1 MAILNTFVNFYNK
14 QMKKIF
20 SLIVAIV
27 MVMAAGAQGYN
38 IKLQSNYKAGIVYLT
53 YYMGKDFILQ
63 DSSAVSNVGMSVF
76 KGKKKLPGGIYV
88 IVFPGKR
95 LTADFLIDKE
105 QTISIVADTNKLDK
119 IQITGSP
126 ANLLFKQYQAFV
138 AVKGKQLQ
146 EARNAYIKAKTF
158 NDSAKHEA
166 SYKKYSKELNDYRL
180 NIITTKPT
188 SMMAALLNGLKD
200 PVYPSKI
207 PRTHQDSVDNY
218 NYYKQHYWDGISFMD
233 ERIVRTPFFL
243 PKLETYYRQVMPQ
256 SADSLIKDIDYKLLL
271 ARSNPEMY
279 KFLLNWFTDEYISP
293 KYMGQ
298 DAVFVHLY
306 EQYHSKGISTWLND
320 KQHELITRRAFMVMA
335 NLIGEKAADMEFVN
349 TADKP
354 TALYNVEADYT
365 VVVFW
370 DPTCGHCKEEIPRI
384 DSIYRA
390 NWQKKNVKIYAVLS
404 ENEKLK
410 TEWLAYIK
418 EHNIAD
424 WINVYQTKESV
435 EAETKQQKPSYR
447 QLYDVTLTPTLYLLD
462 KEKRIVAKKLT
473 LEQIND
479 LLEVK
484 IKKG

>member
-1 MAILNTFVNFYNK
+1 
-14 QMKKIF
+14 MKKIF
-20 SLIVAIV
+20 SLFIAVTFVI
-27 MVMAAGAQGYN
+27 AATAQGYN
-38 IKLQSNYKAGIVYLT
+38 IKLQSNFKSGIVYLT

-63 DSSAVSNVGMSVF
+63 DSSAVSNTGSSIF
-76 KGKKKLPGGIYV
+76 KSDKKLPGGIYV

-95 LTADFLIDKE
+95 LTTDFLIDKE
-105 QTISIVADTNKLDK
+105 QVINIVADTNHLDK
-119 IQITGSP
+119 IIITGSP
-126 ANLLFKQYQAFV
+126 ANVLFKDYQAFV

-146 EARNAYIKAKTF
+146 DERTAYANAKTKE
-158 NDSAKHEA
+158 DSSRHELA
-166 SYKKYSKELNDYRL
+166 YKKYSKDLNDYRTGIVT
-180 NIITTKPT
+180 NKPA
-188 SMMAALLNGLKD
+188 SMMAALLNALKE
-200 PVYPSKI
+200 PAYPSKI
-207 PRTHQDSVDNY
+207 PVTHQDSVDNY

-243 PKLETYYRQVMPQ
+243 PKLETYYRQVIAQ
-256 SADSLIKDIDYKLLL
+256 SSDSLIKDIDYKLLL
-271 ARSNPEMY
+271 ARTNPEMY

-306 EQYHSKGISTWLND
+306 EQYHSKGITTWLNE
-320 KQHELITRRAFMVMA
+320 KQHEAITRRAFMVMA
-335 NLIGEKAADMEFVN
+335 NLIGEKAADLEFVN

-354 TALYNVEADYT
+354 TSLYNVEADYT

-370 DPTCGHCKEEIPRI
+370 DPSCGHCKEEIPRI

-404 ENEKLK
+404 EAEKLK
-410 TEWLAYIK
+410 GEWITYINA
-418 EHNIAD
+418 HNITD

-435 EAETKQQKPSYR
+435 EAETKEQKPSYR

>member
-1 MAILNTFVNFYNK
+1 MSTFYNG
-14 QMKKIF
+14 QMKKLL
-20 SLIVAIV
+20 SLFIATSLAL
-27 MVMAAGAQGYN
+27 AASAQGYN

-53 YYMGKDFILQ
+53 YYLGKDFILQ
-63 DSSAVSNVGMSVF
+63 DSSAVSNTGISVF
-76 KGKKKLPGGIYV
+76 KAKSKLPGGIYV
-88 IVFPGKR
+88 LVFPGKR
-95 LTADFLIDKE
+95 LTADFLIDNE
-105 QTISIVADTNKLDK
+105 QAINIIADTNHLDK

-126 ANLLFKQYQAFV
+126 ANIIFKQYQSFV

-146 EARNAYIKAKTF
+146 DERTAYSTAKTAA
-158 NDSAKHEA
+158 DSVKHEA
-166 SYKKYSKELNDYRL
+166 AYKKYSKELNDYRTAIVT
-180 NIITTKPT
+180 NKPG
-188 SMMAALLNGLKD
+188 SMMAVLLNALKE
-200 PVYPSKI
+200 PVYPSKV
-207 PRTHQDSVDNY
+207 PVTHQDSIDNY

-233 ERIVRTPFFL
+233 ERIIRTPFFL
-243 PKLETYYRQVMPQ
+243 PKIESYYRQVMPQ
-256 SADSLIKDIDYKLLL
+256 SPDSLIKDIDYKLLL
-271 ARSNPEMY
+271 ARTNAEMY

-306 EQYHSKGISTWLND
+306 EQYHSKGITTWLND
-320 KQHELITRRAFMVMA
+320 KQHEAITRRAFMVMA
-335 NLIGEKAADMEFVN
+335 NLIGEKAADLELV
-349 TADKP
+349 TTTDKP
-354 TALYNVEADYT
+354 SSLYDVDADYT

-390 NWQKKNVKIYAVLS
+390 SWQKKNVKIYAVLS
-404 ENEKLK
+404 ETEKLK
-410 TEWLAYIK
+410 GEWINYINA
-418 EHNIAD
+418 HNIVD

-435 EAETKQQKPSYR
+435 ELETKEQKPSYR
-447 QLYDVTLTPTLYLLD
+447 QLYDVTLTPTIYLLD

>member
-1 MAILNTFVNFYNK
+1 
-14 QMKKIF
+14 MKKLF
-20 SLIVAIV
+20 SLFIATLFAFAAI
-27 MVMAAGAQGYN
+27 AQGYN

-63 DSSAVSNVGMSVF
+63 DSSAVSNTGVSVF
-76 KGKKKLPGGIYV
+76 KAEKKLPGGIYV

-105 QTISIVADTNKLDK
+105 QTIIIVADTNRLDK

-126 ANLLFKQYQAFV
+126 ANVLFKQYQAYV

-146 EARNAYIKAKTF
+146 EERTAYTTAKTKD
-158 NDSAKHEA
+158 DSAKHEMA
-166 SYKKYSKELNDYRL
+166 YKKYSKELNDYRTG
-180 NIITTKPT
+180 IVTGKPT
-188 SMMAALLNGLKD
+188 SMMAVLLNALKE

-207 PRTHQDSVDNY
+207 PVTHQDSVDNY
-218 NYYKQHYWDGISFMD
+218 NYYKQHYWDGINFMD

-243 PKLETYYRQVMPQ
+243 PKLETYYRQIMPQ

-271 ARSNPEMY
+271 ARTNTEMY

-306 EQYHSKGISTWLND
+306 EQYHSKGITTWLND
-320 KQHELITRRAFMVMA
+320 KQHEAITRRAFMVMA
-335 NLIGEKAADMEFVN
+335 NLIGEKAADLEFVN
-349 TADKP
+349 TVDKP
-354 TALYNVEADYT
+354 ASLYNVDADYT
-365 VVVFW
+365 IVVFW

-390 NWQKKNVKIYAVLS
+390 SWQKKNVKIYAVLS
-404 ENEKLK
+404 EAEKLK
-410 TEWLAYIK
+410 AEWITYIK
-418 EHNIAD
+418 ANNIGD

-435 EAETKQQKPSYR
+435 ELETKEQKPSYR

-462 KEKRIVAKKLT
+462 KEKRIIAKKLT

>member
-1 MAILNTFVNFYNK
+1 
-14 QMKKIF
+14 MKKLF
-20 SLIVAIV
+20 SLFVASLIVLV
-27 MVMAAGAQGYN
+27 AGAQGYN

-63 DSSAVSNVGMSVF
+63 DSSAVSNTGVSVF
-76 KGKKKLPGGIYV
+76 KAAKQLPGGIYV

-105 QTISIVADTNKLDK
+105 QTITIVADTNNLDK

-126 ANLLFKQYQAFV
+126 ANVLFKQYQAFV

-146 EARNAYIKAKTF
+146 EERNGYSNAKTT
-158 NDSAKHEA
+158 NDSVKHEA
-166 SYKKYSKELNDYRL
+166 AYKKYSKELNDYRVG
-180 NIITTKPT
+180 IVTTKPT
-188 SMMAALLNGLKD
+188 SMMAALLNALKE
-200 PVYPSKI
+200 PIYPSKI
-207 PRTHQDSVDNY
+207 PITHQDSVDNY

-256 SADSLIKDIDYKLLL
+256 SSDSLIKDIDYKLLL
-271 ARSNPEMY
+271 ARTNPEMY
-279 KFLLNWFTDEYISP
+279 KFLLNWVTDEYISP

-306 EQYHSKGISTWLND
+306 EQYHSKGITTWLND
-320 KQHELITRRAFMVMA
+320 KQHEAITRRAFMVMA
-335 NLIGEKAADMEFVN
+335 NLIGEKAADLEFVN
-349 TADKP
+349 TSDKP
-354 TALYNVEADYT
+354 AALYNVEAEYT

-410 TEWLAYIK
+410 SEWLTYIK

-435 EAETKQQKPSYR
+435 ETEAKEQKPSYR

-473 LEQIND
+473 LEQINE

>member
-1 MAILNTFVNFYNK
+1 
-14 QMKKIF
+14 MKKIF
-20 SLIVAIV
+20 SIFIAVTFVI
-27 MVMAAGAQGYN
+27 AATAQGYN
-38 IKLQSNYKAGIVYLT
+38 IKLQSNFKSGIVYLT

-63 DSSAVSNVGMSVF
+63 DSSAVSNTGSSIF
-76 KGKKKLPGGIYV
+76 KSDKKLPGGIYV

-95 LTADFLIDKE
+95 LTTDFLIDKE
-105 QTISIVADTNKLDK
+105 QVINIVADTNHLDK
-119 IQITGSP
+119 IIITGSP
-126 ANLLFKQYQAFV
+126 ANVLFKDYQAFV

-146 EARNAYIKAKTF
+146 DERTAYANAKTKE
-158 NDSAKHEA
+158 DSSRHELA
-166 SYKKYSKELNDYRL
+166 YKKYSKELNDYRTGIVT
-180 NIITTKPT
+180 NKPT
-188 SMMAALLNGLKD
+188 SMMAALLNALKE
-200 PVYPSKI
+200 PAYPLKI
-207 PRTHQDSVDNY
+207 PVTHQDSVDNY

-243 PKLETYYRQVMPQ
+243 PKLETYYRQVIAQ
-256 SADSLIKDIDYKLLL
+256 SSDSLIKDIDYKLLL
-271 ARSNPEMY
+271 ARTNPEMY

-306 EQYHSKGISTWLND
+306 EQYHSKGITTWLNE
-320 KQHELITRRAFMVMA
+320 KQHEAITRRAFMVMA
-335 NLIGEKAADMEFVN
+335 NLIGEKAADLEFVN

-354 TALYNVEADYT
+354 TSLYNVEADYT

-370 DPTCGHCKEEIPRI
+370 DPSCGHCKEEIPRI

-404 ENEKLK
+404 EAEKLK
-410 TEWLAYIK
+410 GEWITYINA
-418 EHNIAD
+418 HNIAD

-435 EAETKQQKPSYR
+435 EAETKEQKPSYR

>member
-1 MAILNTFVNFYNK
+1 
-14 QMKKIF
+14 MKKIF
-20 SLIVAIV
+20 SLFIAVTFVI
-27 MVMAAGAQGYN
+27 AATAQGYN
-38 IKLQSNYKAGIVYLT
+38 IKLQSNFKSGIVYLT

-63 DSSAVSNVGMSVF
+63 DSSAVSNTGSSIF
-76 KGKKKLPGGIYV
+76 KSDKKLPGGIYV

-95 LTADFLIDKE
+95 LTTDFLIDKE
-105 QTISIVADTNKLDK
+105 QAINIVADTNHLDK
-119 IQITGSP
+119 IIIKGSP
-126 ANLLFKQYQAFV
+126 ANVLFKEYQAFV

-146 EARNAYIKAKTF
+146 DERIAYTNAKTKE
-158 NDSAKHEA
+158 DSSRHELA
-166 SYKKYSKELNDYRL
+166 YKKYSKELNDYRTGIVT
-180 NIITTKPT
+180 NKPT
-188 SMMAALLNGLKD
+188 SMMAALLNALKE
-200 PVYPSKI
+200 PAYPSKI
-207 PRTHQDSVDNY
+207 PVTHQDSVDNY

-243 PKLETYYRQVMPQ
+243 PKLETYYRQVIAQ
-256 SADSLIKDIDYKLLL
+256 SSDSLIKDIDYKLLL
-271 ARSNPEMY
+271 ARTNPEMY

-306 EQYHSKGISTWLND
+306 EQYHSKGITTWLNE
-320 KQHELITRRAFMVMA
+320 KQHEAITRRAFMVMA
-335 NLIGEKAADMEFVN
+335 NLIGEKAADLEFVN

-354 TALYNVEADYT
+354 TSLYNVEADYT

-370 DPTCGHCKEEIPRI
+370 DPSCGHCKEEIPRI

-404 ENEKLK
+404 EAEKLK
-410 TEWLAYIK
+410 GEWITYINA
-418 EHNIAD
+418 HNIAD
-424 WINVYQTKESV
+424 WVNVYQTKESV
-435 EAETKQQKPSYR
+435 EAETKEQKPSYR

>member
-1 MAILNTFVNFYNK
+1 
-14 QMKKIF
+14 MKKLLF
-20 SLIVAIV
+20 FFTATLLVL
-27 MVMAAGAQGYN
+27 AAGAQGYN
-38 IKLQSNYKAGIVYLT
+38 IKLQSNYKAGTVYLT

-63 DSSAVSNVGMSVF
+63 DSSAVSNTGVAVF
-76 KGKKKLPGGIYV
+76 KSTKKLPGGIYV

-105 QTISIVADTNKLDK
+105 QIMNIVADTNRLDK

-126 ANLLFKQYQAFV
+126 ANVLFKQYQAFV

-146 EARNAYIKAKTF
+146 DERNAYSKAKTKD
-158 NDSAKHEA
+158 DSVKHEA
-166 SYKKYSKELNDYRL
+166 AYKKYSKELNDYRIG
-180 NIITTKPT
+180 IITTKPT

-200 PVYPSKI
+200 AVYPSKV
-207 PRTHQDSVDNY
+207 PVTHQDSVDNY

-233 ERIVRTPFFL
+233 ERIIRTPFFL
-243 PKLETYYRQVMPQ
+243 PKLESYYRQVMPQ
-256 SADSLIKDIDYKLLL
+256 SSDSLIKDIDYKLLL
-271 ARSNPEMY
+271 ARTNPEMY

-306 EQYHSKGISTWLND
+306 EQYHSKGITTWLNE
-320 KQHELITRRAFMVMA
+320 KQHETITRRAFMVMA
-335 NLIGEKAADMEFVN
+335 NLIGEKAANLEFVN

-354 TALYNVEADYT
+354 SSLYNVDADYT

-410 TEWLAYIK
+410 AEWLTYIK
-418 EHNIAD
+418 DHNITD

-435 EAETKQQKPSYR
+435 ETETKEQKPSYR
-447 QLYDVTLTPTLYLLD
+447 QLYDVTLTPTIYLLD

-473 LEQIND
+473 LEQINE

-484 IKKG
+484 FKKG

>member
-1 MAILNTFVNFYNK
+1 
-14 QMKKIF
+14 MKKNFFLFIAVTF
-20 SLIVAIV
+20 GIA
-27 MVMAAGAQGYN
+27 AAGQGYN
-38 IKLQSNYKAGIVYLT
+38 IKLQSNFKSGIVYLT

-63 DSSAVSNVGMSVF
+63 DSSAVSNTGSSIF
-76 KGKKKLPGGIYV
+76 KSDKKLPGGIYV

-95 LTADFLIDKE
+95 LTTDFLIDKE
-105 QTISIVADTNKLDK
+105 QAINIVADTNHLDK
-119 IQITGSP
+119 IIITGSP
-126 ANLLFKQYQAFV
+126 ANVLFKDYQAFV

-146 EARNAYIKAKTF
+146 DERTAYANAKTKE
-158 NDSAKHEA
+158 DSSRHELA
-166 SYKKYSKELNDYRL
+166 YKKYSKELNDYRTGIVT
-180 NIITTKPT
+180 NKPT
-188 SMMAALLNGLKD
+188 SMMAALLNALKE
-200 PVYPSKI
+200 PAYPSKI
-207 PRTHQDSVDNY
+207 PVTHQDSVDNY

-243 PKLETYYRQVMPQ
+243 PKLETYYRQVIAQ
-256 SADSLIKDIDYKLLL
+256 SSDSLIKDINYKLLL
-271 ARSNPEMY
+271 ARTNPEMY

-306 EQYHSKGISTWLND
+306 EQYHSKGITTWLNE
-320 KQHELITRRAFMVMA
+320 KQHEAITRRAFMVMA
-335 NLIGEKAADMEFVN
+335 NLIGEKAADLEFVN

-354 TALYNVEADYT
+354 TSLYNVEADYT

-370 DPTCGHCKEEIPRI
+370 DPSCGHCKEEIPRI

-404 ENEKLK
+404 EAEKLK
-410 TEWLAYIK
+410 GEWITYINA
-418 EHNIAD
+418 HNIAD

-435 EAETKQQKPSYR
+435 EAETKEQKPSYR

>member
-1 MAILNTFVNFYNK
+1 MKKFFSLFIAVTFV
-14 QMKKIF
+14 I
-20 SLIVAIV
+20 
-27 MVMAAGAQGYN
+27 AATAQGYN
-38 IKLQSNYKAGIVYLT
+38 IKLQSNFKSGIVYLT

-63 DSSAVSNVGMSVF
+63 DSSAVSNTGSSIF
-76 KGKKKLPGGIYV
+76 KSDKKLPGGIYV

-95 LTADFLIDKE
+95 LTTDFLIDKE
-105 QTISIVADTNKLDK
+105 QAINIVADTNHLDK
-119 IQITGSP
+119 IIITGSP
-126 ANLLFKQYQAFV
+126 ANVLFKDYQAFV

-146 EARNAYIKAKTF
+146 DERTAYANAKTKE
-158 NDSAKHEA
+158 DSSRHELA
-166 SYKKYSKELNDYRL
+166 YKKYSKELNDYRTGIVT
-180 NIITTKPT
+180 NKPT
-188 SMMAALLNGLKD
+188 SMMAALLNALKE
-200 PVYPSKI
+200 PAYPLKI
-207 PRTHQDSVDNY
+207 PVTHQDSVDNY

-243 PKLETYYRQVMPQ
+243 PKLETYYRQVIAQ
-256 SADSLIKDIDYKLLL
+256 SSDSLIKDIDYKLLL
-271 ARSNPEMY
+271 ARTNPEMY

-306 EQYHSKGISTWLND
+306 EQYHSKGITTWLNE
-320 KQHELITRRAFMVMA
+320 KQHEAITRRAFMVMA
-335 NLIGEKAADMEFVN
+335 NLIGEKAADLEFVN

-354 TALYNVEADYT
+354 TSLYNVEADYT

-370 DPTCGHCKEEIPRI
+370 DPSCGHCKEEIPRI

-404 ENEKLK
+404 EAEKLK
-410 TEWLAYIK
+410 GEWITYINA
-418 EHNIAD
+418 HNIAD
-424 WINVYQTKESV
+424 WVNVYQTKESV
-435 EAETKQQKPSYR
+435 EAETKEQKPSYR